1 MLSLT
6 LYPIWH
12 DSPDSDKTRKPGT
25 SQWTSPVISPRDNGS
40 HGSDTGQDL
49 DKGRAAFAQ
58 WRDAAE
64 NMLDGAGTQAST
76 AAFRLA
82 LKPSLPRPVWAMAVR
97 YSLHL
102 LERKAPGPGVEVRVA
117 PWGAIKILD
126 GPASRPA

>member
-1 MLSLT
+1 MA
-6 LYPIWH
+6 
-12 DSPDSDKTRKPGT
+12 RMA
-25 SQWTSPVISPRDNGS
+25 VIRE
-40 HGSDTGQDL
+40 QDL

-64 NMLDGAGTQAST
+64 SMLDDAGTQASAT
-76 AAFRLA
+76 AFRLA
-82 LKPSLPRPVWAMAVR
+82 LKPNLPRPVWAMAVR

-126 GPASRPA
+126 GPASDPHNLTPPRRYGCAWPQASPHGMRRKRPDASAPSASATT